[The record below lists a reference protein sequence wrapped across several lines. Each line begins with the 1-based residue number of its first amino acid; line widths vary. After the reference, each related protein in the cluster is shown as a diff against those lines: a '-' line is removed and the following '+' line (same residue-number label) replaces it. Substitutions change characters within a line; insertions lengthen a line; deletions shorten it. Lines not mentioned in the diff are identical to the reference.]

1 MISLLKFFRFLGP
14 TLLFFGT
21 FVVLP
26 PLVLSY
32 FNDVLDN
39 QMLNIYLVCISYSVI
54 IFFTLRQR
62 KFTYSP
68 KDGFVITFLTW
79 VIISLLAS
87 MPFMNSN
94 IAFFDALFEA
104 VSGLTTTGSTVIK
117 DLSQLSDHVL
127 LYRQLLQWAGGVGL
141 VIVVLA
147 IIPAVSGGMKVLHCL
162 LYTSPSP
169 RDAS

>member
-1 MISLLKFFRFLGP
+1 MISLFKFFRFLGP

-32 FNDVLDN
+32 FNNILDN

-62 KFTYSP
+62 KFSYSP

-79 VIISLLAS
+79 VIISFLAS
-87 MPFMNSN
+87 MPFQNATWYFMM
-94 IAFFDALFEA
+94 LC
-104 VSGLTTTGSTVIK
+104 L
-117 DLSQLSDHVL
+117 
-127 LYRQLLQWAGGVGL
+127 RQFQ
-141 VIVVLA
+141 
-147 IIPAVSGGMKVLHCL
+147 
-162 LYTSPSP
+162 
-169 RDAS
+169 D

>member
-1 MISLLKFFRFLGP
+1 
-14 TLLFFGT
+14 
-21 FVVLP
+21 
-26 PLVLSY
+26 
-32 FNDVLDN
+32 
-39 QMLNIYLVCISYSVI
+39 
-54 IFFTLRQR
+54 
-62 KFTYSP
+62 
-68 KDGFVITFLTW
+68 
-79 VIISLLAS
+79 

-147 IIPAVSGGMKVLHCL
+147 IIPAVSGGMKVLQAE
-162 LYTSPSP
+162 TSGFADKSFSP
-169 RDAS
+169 RLRETARSLLKFYFLITLACVLSYWMVGMTWF